1 MSKNTRL
8 PTRTISEPAGAAV
21 ELAGRPGTLEL
32 SENQLD
38 QVQGGVSTARGGGFF
53 EVRDEG
59 AEGAVRRP
67 IYRVTTH
74 LMKDEQQ

>member
-1 MSKNTRL
+1 MSKNTKL

-38 QVQGGVSTARGGGFF
+38 QVQGGSARTSTVRGSGFYQVRYEGG
-53 EVRDEG
+53 
-59 AEGAVRRP
+59 
-67 IYRVTTH
+67 
-74 LMKDEQQ
+74 